1 MQQTKTKGMQRM
13 QTKAP
18 TRKTQRI
25 STKRLLPGV
34 LLLILLVSVLA
45 SLGYRTYAMS
55 YRRDQLLAQEGMQH
69 LVKSKEFLNAV
80 AHHPFDA
87 HNIAE
92 MQQEFSAAFK
102 SLTQVDDSLK
112 SVPGVAFSLP
122 VYGPRLH
129 AALQLVS
136 LSLALSQAGMDGCD
150 IMDLLISRLYSP
162 LRDQTPGI
170 TVADLSIIEQKFENI
185 QASFAAITD
194 EIGQLQP
201 SALLVDPRISK
212 LVGTLRRDVPMLQI
226 WLDRVGKVLPLV
238 PTLLGIGAPAN
249 YFIEVLDSTEL
260 RPGGGFI
267 GNYGTMTLS
276 GGLLTDAYITD
287 TDLLDHPFASSGLGI
302 PFPSQYSWFD
312 IARGNWGVRDSNLDA
327 DFPTVAQ
334 AAEANYVREGGDV
347 QLQGVVAI
355 TPAFMQNVLAITGP
369 IVVPEYHET
378 VNAQN
383 LIDLIHYHQLGA
395 GMEGSDNVPSPD
407 GHSSLRK
414 HFIAVLA
421 EQVLGRVS
429 KVAPSHAALFLQLLA
444 NAIQTKDLQIYFN
457 DHVVEAQLHHA
468 HLDASIQIVPGD
480 DLLVVDANIGANKA
494 NGFINSTLTDDI
506 TIDAT
511 GNVSHHAVLRYD
523 WAKPG
528 RVYGPSLYR
537 DYVRV
542 YVPRGSILQTQ
553 DGWQQQGTSDAF
565 GHEVW
570 AGFFTL
576 HYGETR
582 TITLDWR
589 VPHAATYDT
598 QGWHYQE
605 MIQKQA
611 GTLWNVREQV
621 QLPPCAALTNVAGGI
636 KSTSKQAAEMNQA
649 LTKNTRV
656 AIDYSCSF

>member
-25 STKRLLPGV
+25 STKRLLSGV
-34 LLLILLVSVLA
+34 LLLILLVSVLS

-112 SVPGVAFSLP
+112 SVPGVALSLP

-170 TVADLSIIEQKFENI
+170 TVADLSVIEQKFENI
-185 QASFAAITD
+185 QASFAAITY

-201 SALLVDPRISK
+201 SAMLADPRISK
-212 LVGTLRRDVPMLQI
+212 LVGTLRRDIPMLQI
-226 WLDRVGKVLPLV
+226 WLDRIGKVLPLV
-238 PTLLGIGAPAN
+238 PALLGIGAPAN

-347 QLQGVVAI
+347 HLQGVVAI

-395 GMEGSDNVPSPD
+395 GVEGSDNVPSPD

-457 DHVVEAQLHHA
+457 DPVVETQLHHA
-468 HLDASIQIVPGD
+468 HLDASLQVVPGD
-480 DLLVVDANIGANKA
+480 DLFVVDANIAANKA
-494 NGFINSTLTDDI
+494 NSFIQSRLTDAI
-506 TIDAT
+506 TIDAS
-511 GNVSHHAVLRYD
+511 GSASHHAVLRYA
-523 WAKPG
+523 WTQPG
-528 RVYGPSLYR
+528 LVYGPPLYR
-537 DYVRV
+537 DYIRV
-542 YVPRGSILQTQ
+542 YVPRGSVLQSQ
-553 DGWQQQGTSDAF
+553 DGWQSQGTSDAF

-576 HYGETR
+576 RYGETR

-589 VPHAATYDT
+589 VPHAATYDG
-598 QGWHYQE
+598 QGWRYQG
-605 MIQKQA
+605 MLQKQA
-611 GTLWNVREQV
+611 GTRWSVDEQV
-621 QLPPCAALTNVAGGI
+621 QLPTCATLTNVAGGI
-636 KSTSKQAAEMNQA
+636 EATGKQVAALDQM
-649 LTKNTRV
+649 LTKNTSV
-656 AIDYSCSF
+656 TIDYTCGA